1 MKKFLSIVILLALA
15 VSALFCL
22 SACGE
27 TPDELQAF
35 FDKMDEGNY
44 EMEMIAEVMGI
55 SVKTSYKI
63 NGNVMWVHI
72 PSIMNSGDIDMYYE
86 KDGDKEYMYAK
97 GTANVWTKTEITEDE
112 ESASPLE
119 DDLLKRDN
127 FEYSEEDKCY
137 VLKADADVGESGISQ
152 LKIELKDD
160 GTAVMSMSMAV
171 EGMEG
176 VTNNVSIT
184 VKNIGN
190 VPAIDLPEVAA

>member
-1 MKKFLSIVILLALA
+1 MKKVLAILILLALA
-15 VSALFCL
+15 MSSLFCL

-27 TPDELQAF
+27 TPDELQSF
-35 FDKMDEGNY
+35 FEKMDEGNY
-44 EMEMIAEVMGI
+44 EMEMITEVMGVSI
-55 SVKTSYKI
+55 KTSYKI

-97 GTANVWTKTEITEDE
+97 ETANVWTKTEITEDA

-119 DDLLKRDN
+119 EDLLKRDN

-160 GTAVMSMSMAV
+160 GTAVMSISMTV
-171 EGMEG
+171 EEMEG
-176 VTNNVSIT
+176 VTNNVSLTI
-184 VKNIGN
+184 KNIGK
-190 VPAIDLPEVAA
+190 VPAIELPEVAE